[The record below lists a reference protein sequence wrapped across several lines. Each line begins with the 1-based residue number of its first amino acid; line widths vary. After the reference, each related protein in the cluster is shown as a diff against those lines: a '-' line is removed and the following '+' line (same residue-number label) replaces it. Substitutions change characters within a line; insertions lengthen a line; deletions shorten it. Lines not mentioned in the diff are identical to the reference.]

1 MGGPGALRV
10 VVRPPARHP
19 LRSLTVVIN
28 VTYGV
33 ALGMAAAAV
42 SSVDE
47 EGYER

>member
-10 VVRPPARHP
+10 AVRLSVRRRI
-19 LRSLTVVIN
+19 RSLTVVTD